1 MKLKKGD
8 NILIIAGKDKG
19 KQAKII
25 KVLSDKNKIA
35 AEGINIRKKHQRP
48 RKSGQKGTIVE
59 TPAFFDASNAMAVC
73 PKCSLPARVG
83 YKVVNGG
90 KSRICKKCKA
100 EI

>member
-25 KVLSDKNKIA
+25 KVLSDDNKIA
-35 AEGINIRKKHQRP
+35 AEGVNMRKRRQRP
-48 RKSGQKGTIVE
+48 RKSGQKGTTVE
-59 TPAFFDASNAMAVC
+59 FPASFNASNAMIVC
-73 PKCSLPARVG
+73 PKCSLPTRVG
-83 YKVVNGG
+83 YKVIDGS

>member
-19 KQAKII
+19 KQAKIL
-25 KVLSDKNKIA
+25 KVLSAENRIS
-35 AEGINIRKKHQRP
+35 AEGVNVRKKRQRP
-48 RKSGQKGTIVE
+48 KKSGQKGTIVE
-59 TPAFFDASNAMAVC
+59 FPAPFDASNAMIVC
-73 PKCSLPARVG
+73 PKCSLPTRIG
-83 YKVVNGG
+83 YKITDKS